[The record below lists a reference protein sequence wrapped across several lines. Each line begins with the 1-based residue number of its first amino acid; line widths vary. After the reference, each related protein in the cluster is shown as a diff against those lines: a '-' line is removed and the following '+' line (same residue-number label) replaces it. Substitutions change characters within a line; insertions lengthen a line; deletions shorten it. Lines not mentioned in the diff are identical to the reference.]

1 GGAAGGVLVH
11 RSPEEFPSSLQPF
24 QKVPGV
30 TLVPAALSEAAKV
43 GGALSSCCLLLNRR
57 PDA

>member
-1 GGAAGGVLVH
+1 MRVCPDLA
-11 RSPEEFPSSLQPF
+11 PPQPF